1 MTWQT
6 QGHVSFVVFLV
17 VLAVI
22 VALIVA
28 PVAIEKMRR
37 K

>member
-6 QGHVSFVVFLV
+6 QGNVSLVVFLV
-17 VLAVI
+17 ALAVI

>member
-1 MTWQT
+1 MNWQT